1 MPAAW
6 KQMLVSLSQS
16 KPPRK
21 ILFKSKL
28 LLPKVHI
35 IAVIVIIIF
44 YFIDYLSWQ
53 AAMMT
58 YALFL
63 NTAGYFFIYQI
74 NRTECEQIDFIFF
87 FQILLTTNISVHF
100 FFEKIVQ

>member
-1 MPAAW
+1 
-6 KQMLVSLSQS
+6 MLVSLSQS

-21 ILFKSKL
+21 ILFKQRKSKL

-74 NRTECEQIDFIFF
+74 NRTECLTNRFHFF
-87 FQILLTTNISVHF
+87 FKFFLLRIF
-100 FFEKIVQ
+100 RCIFFEKIVQ